1 MITALDQLLPVC
13 AYPQKVAIVWPTDAS
28 IFKAVK
34 PFVDAKQVILVFCG
48 NKPEIDSLC
57 NTYGIEPSQYTVI
70 HSNDQ
75 VIAAHDAVVMAENH
89 EVGVLMKGMV
99 STSIFVKAILH
110 STLLESILTHITIF
124 KHPLRPRL
132 VALSDAA
139 INIAPDIT
147 TKVAI
152 INNAVASMKKL
163 GYKIPKVAMVCPV
176 EKPNPKIPSTQD
188 ALILKEM
195 NQQGEITN
203 CMVDGPFA
211 LDNALSLEASEMKHI
226 QSEVAGNADILV
238 VHNLDAGNILYKSIG
253 IIAGQPVAAV
263 VAGAKIPIV
272 LTSRADKETS
282 RFYSLS
288 LALYLQNVHDE

>member
-1 MITALDQLLPVC
+1 MITALDQLLHVRK
-13 AYPQKVAIVWPTDAS
+13 YPQKVAVVWPTDSS
-28 IFKAVK
+28 IYKAVK
-34 PFVDAKQVILVFCG
+34 PFIDTKQIIPVFCG

-57 NTYGIEPSQYTVI
+57 ASNSIETSQYTII

-99 STSIFVKAILH
+99 STNIFVKAILH

-124 KHPLRPRL
+124 KHPLQPRL

-139 INIAPDIT
+139 INIAPDIA

-152 INNAVASMKKL
+152 INNAVSLMKKL
-163 GYKIPKVAMVCPV
+163 GYEHPKVAMVCPV
-176 EKPNPKIPSTQD
+176 EKPNPKILSTQD
-188 ALILKEM
+188 ALMLKEM
-195 NQQGEITN
+195 NQKGEITD
-203 CMVDGPFA
+203 CIVDGPFA

-253 IIAGQPVAAV
+253 IIAGQPLAAV

-272 LTSRADKETS
+272 LTSRADRETS
-282 RFYSLS
+282 RYYSLS
-288 LALYLQNVHDE
+288 LALYLQNGHNE